1 MPSVRVSKD
10 VYLVA
15 LFPSHFSLRIIQFT
29 NLRIPLVFSFIL
41 SFGSAMAQS
50 VELEWDPNSE
60 PDLAGYN
67 VYRSLSSGSGYS
79 IVNPSLVPSPSYTD
93 TTVTPG
99 NTYYYVVTA
108 QNTGGLESGFSNEI
122 NTFIEGLPP
131 TAALTL
137 VKSSDA
143 TSAPAVGETITYSYV
158 VTNSG
163 EVTLTGITVTDVHG
177 GIGGSFSGVSCPAT
191 SIAVGDSMTCTA
203 TYVLVQ
209 ADVNAGSISNT
220 ATADS
225 NETGPVSSSLTVS
238 LSPNAALTLVK
249 SSDATPDPAVGE
261 TITYSY
267 VATNGGE
274 VTLTGVTVTDV
285 HGGIGG
291 SFSGVSCPATS
302 LAVGDSMTCTA
313 TYVLVQADAD
323 AGSVS
328 NTATADSNE
337 TGPVSSSLTVSL
349 SPNAALALVKSSD
362 ATPDP
367 AVGETITYSYVATNG
382 GEVTLTGVTVT
393 DVHGGIGGSFSGVSC
408 PATSIAVGDSMTC
421 TATYVLVQADVN
433 AGSISNTA
441 TADSNETGPVN
452 SSLTVLITTIF
463 LVLPTTFDLGSPEF
477 EDTFV
482 GAAIANLSDQPAH
495 VVVSALTS
503 FGTEVASQQLGD
515 ELSAMGQDA
524 FLTTDHPELVEGS
537 SSWLLRG
544 TSAKVRGFFMI
555 GDRDMNKLDGI
566 GGELDESKSL
576 FFPLARESAAGSTL
590 LHLFNVEKQAGT
602 VTLTLFEP
610 LGIPVAEAEITVAP
624 SGGVQGTM
632 EEIFGAGLEFSD
644 GYLEVQ
650 SSVRLKGFEFYAQ
663 EGAFAAVPGQAPQP
677 TWKLWTPHFFVEG
690 QSGDTEIRLLS
701 TDSERARVSIQGF
714 DNESTLIGT
723 YELEIEPGQLFVGS
737 VREML
742 NLDPGMG
749 VITGHLEISLEA
761 GTFFTYSPQVLGLVT
776 FSANGGKWLSTLPL
790 LTEGHKETLFL
801 QVAQSDQIGMFTG
814 LAVLNPG
821 ESAAQVEV
829 EVFDQNGIRT
839 GRAGFSLAPGQRVLN
854 LLDGDTYFGDGFEQI
869 KGLFRVRSTV
879 PVLSFSLFGDYGLR
893 FLSAVEGQYPE

>member
-1 MPSVRVSKD
+1 M
-10 VYLVA
+10 
-15 LFPSHFSLRIIQFT
+15 
-29 NLRIPLVFSFIL
+29 
-41 SFGSAMAQS
+41 
-50 VELEWDPNSE
+50 
-60 PDLAGYN
+60 
-67 VYRSLSSGSGYS
+67 
-79 IVNPSLVPSPSYTD
+79 
-93 TTVTPG
+93 
-99 NTYYYVVTA
+99 
-108 QNTGGLESGFSNEI
+108 
-122 NTFIEGLPP
+122 
-131 TAALTL
+131 
-137 VKSSDA
+137 KSSDA

-163 EVTLTGITVTDVHG
+163 EVTLTGITVTDVHGGIGGSFSGVSCPATSIAVGDSMTCTATYVLVQADVNAGSISNTATADSNETGPVSSSLTVSLSPNAALTLVKSSDATPDPAVGETITYSYVATNGGEVTLTGVTVTDVHG

-408 PATSIAVGDSMTC
+408 PATSLAVGDSMTC

-452 SSLTVLITTIF
+452 SSLTVLITTTF

-515 ELSAMGQDA
+515 ELLAMGQDA